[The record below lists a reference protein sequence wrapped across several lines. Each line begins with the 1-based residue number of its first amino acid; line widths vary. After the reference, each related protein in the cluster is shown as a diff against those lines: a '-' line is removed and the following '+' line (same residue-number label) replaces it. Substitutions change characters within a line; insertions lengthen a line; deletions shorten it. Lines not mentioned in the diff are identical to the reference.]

1 MAKYFK
7 IVFKQILNFELFNSI
22 FNLLIRVFFYLNI
35 FEISIWLFR
44 VTDQKYSKLYLFG
57 LFAIDMLLKVNNYK
71 LGLSA
76 KALLLKYRGKL
87 FINFINILI
96 DIFSFRNLILPFIL
110 FVLIKFQSFANMEVF
125 QFSFLASTV
134 HSLIGRIR
142 NRIHR
147 FILLTICIL
156 VYAFALY
163 HNAINI
169 SIPTV
174 LLLIVLVFLLFY
186 RLKNK
191 TYRKEPSKLALV
203 FKDFSKF
210 SLNSKFLNLDLKAI
224 IRSRYLKSTYFKIVV
239 LDLIYAFL
247 INNSSV
253 ISENS
258 FIAVFTIYFLFPVL
272 LLVPNMVSSEYKYLA
287 LLLQKNQMASY
298 FKYQYSKLQILTL
311 FQLFPLGVVTLV
323 KGNIGYLPTFLL
335 VSIFFSFFVIPLF
348 LMSVL
353 FVESRVEVF
362 DRDKKSFFDTPPTT
376 QSLFFLFLIIS
387 VILFLFL
394 LKFTVSESFYFG
406 ILLLLSLVGHLS
418 VDYYV
423 GKLSFW
429 FNKRKYKIY
438 NRLRKND

>member
-44 VTDQKYSKLYLFG
+44 ITDQKYSKLYLFG
-57 LFAIDMLLKVNNYK
+57 LFSIDMLLKVNNYK

-147 FILLTICIL
+147 FILLTICLL

-169 SIPTV
+169 SKSTF
-174 LLLIVLVFLLFY
+174 LLLIVLVYLLFY

-191 TYRKEPSKLALV
+191 THRKEPSKLALV
-203 FKDFSKF
+203 FEDFSKF

-311 FQLFPLGVVTLV
+311 FQLIPLGVVTLV

-418 VDYYV
+418 IDYYV